1 MKRCPQ
7 CDFAYED
14 DQSLCDMDGSALV
27 YATRELPL
35 ISEHVAPPAPAPPA
49 PPAKSRPRSYAVLPL
64 AGVILG
70 TALSLAAYV
79 VTHRTAPQD
88 TKHAPASVTAA
99 PQPAPNLVL
108 APPAAPPTPAP
119 TPAPIANVKAAG
131 NVPPKATKRAS
142 AAVKPAPTPAPSPSP
157 RREEKKP
164 KPENAK
170 NKKESKLGSMLKK
183 AGRVL
188 KKPFE
193 F

>member
-35 ISEHVAPPAPAPPA
+35 ISENAAMPVPAPPA
-49 PPAKSRPRSYAVLPL
+49 PLAKSRRRRYGVLPL
-64 AGVILG
+64 AGVFLG

-79 VTHRTAPQD
+79 VTHRTVPQD
-88 TKHAPASVTAA
+88 TKHAPVSVTAA
-99 PQPAPNLVL
+99 PQP

-119 TPAPIANVKAAG
+119 TPTPIANAKAAG
-131 NVPPKATKRAS
+131 SAPPKAAKRA
-142 AAVKPAPTPAPSPSP
+142 APTVKPSPTPAPSP
-157 RREEKKP
+157 RREANKP

-170 NKKESKLGSMLKK
+170 NKKESKLGSILKK
-183 AGRVL
+183 AGRIL

-193 F
+193 L